1 MKSIHKKQNKF
12 RWLGAVLVCC
22 SLLSCGTETAEDET
36 ETAAAEIDYPSIGV
50 GRPETTEPEPAEPTG
65 ITICIDPGHGFTDD
79 GCSSD
84 FLAEGTK
91 EKHWT
96 LLYANELK
104 EKLEFLGYEVVQ
116 SHDGE
121 SFPEEFN
128 SYSTNIFS
136 ADERAGY
143 INTLDV
149 DFMVSLHCDSFDEDA
164 SIGGARVYYY
174 DTDIKVN
181 ASSDGISNSI
191 SAYLAKEF
199 PDAKVPSV
207 HGNQSYKVLRLTTM
221 AASLVEIGFISNETD
236 AKNIQDPAWMDK
248 FVNGVAQGIHNYY
261 SLNP

>member
-1 MKSIHKKQNKF
+1 MKRSQNSFRFF
-12 RWLGAVLVCC
+12 RWFSAVISCC
-22 SLLSCGTETAEDET
+22 CLLSCSVDETAQET
-36 ETAAAEIDYPSIGV
+36 EENSPKTGYPSIGV
-50 GRPETTEPEPAEPTG
+50 GRPETTEPVPAEPTG

-84 FLAEGTK
+84 FLEEGTK

-104 EKLEFLGYEVVQ
+104 EALEMLGYDVIL
-116 SHDGE
+116 SHDGK

-128 SYSTNIFS
+128 YNHNNIFS
-136 ADERAGY
+136 ADERADY

-149 DFMVSLHCDSFDEDA
+149 DYMVSLHCDTFDEDS
-164 SIGGARVYYY
+164 SIGGSRVYYY

-191 SAYLAKEF
+191 SAHLAKEF
-199 PDAKVPSV
+199 PDAKVPAV
-207 HGNQSYKVLRLTTM
+207 HNNQSYKVLRLTTM

-236 AKNIQDPAWMDK
+236 SINIQDPVWMGK

-261 SLNP
+261 STNP